1 VHLLYLCIYFACAC
15 HLLDDV
21 LAATC
26 LQVMMLL
33 NPKELT
39 ASMYSMSLLGLRFL
53 CLFKHPLPAYRDH
66 LQSQCQYPNFKT
78 STNRQHEII
87 IENALRN
94 WKEGFGALSSSPLS
108 FYLYRTDNWGLF
120 SRYTRL
126 DMYSKM
132 SRRTYRFTKRAVTA
146 NMAINPTIT
155 AKSQEGIRRQCLRSQ
170 LSSTKPCHTIN

>member
-1 VHLLYLCIYFACAC
+1 MCIYFACSC
-15 HLLDDV
+15 HLLGDV

-33 NPKELT
+33 DPKELT

-53 CLFKHPLPAYRDH
+53 RLFKHPLPAYRDH
-66 LQSQCQYPNFKT
+66 LQSQCQFPNFKAI
-78 STNRQHEII
+78 TNRQHEIK
-87 IENALRN
+87 L
-94 WKEGFGALSSSPLS
+94 KMHDGFGRKALVLS
-108 FYLYRTDNWGLF
+108 LALLSHANCIRADCWVLF
-120 SRYTRL
+120 LRYTRL